1 MLVQNLFENETTG
14 MWVPCAGVYSV
25 AAAKGEL
32 FGLKDRELQ
41 SYIFLGLSVILTI
54 S

>member
-1 MLVQNLFENETTG
+1 MLVQNLFEKETTG
-14 MWVPCAGVYSV
+14 IWVPLAGVYSD
-25 AAAKGEL
+25 ATAEEL

-41 SYIFLGLSVILTI
+41 SCSFLGLSVILTI